1 MQPPGMLLLE
11 PCPPPSPQ
19 GWCSCGKNTT
29 DPPPSKH
36 LRFLSPGRSSD
47 TINTW
52 RLSRACPRCTAKSRK
67 RTRAS
72 KLGFVISVKSNQDP
86 MPPLASTRACSP
98 IRLMSWQG
106 RRQLSHWG
114 PVVFFCEVK
123 LEDNCFDSRVI
134 AKVAALSLTRD
145 SSPCGMRC
153 CNRGS
158 TSTRSGPCT
167 QWHHSGTK
175 TAHLG
180 LSEAKAGVSQT
191 GCTSGR
197 QGIGKDY
204 VGLHIYIYISK

>member
-1 MQPPGMLLLE
+1 ME
-11 PCPPPSPQ
+11 
-19 GWCSCGKNTT
+19 KNTT
-29 DPPPSKH
+29 DPPPSKN
-36 LRFLSPGRSSD
+36 LRFLSPGPSCD

-72 KLGFVISVKSNQDP
+72 KLGFVISCNKHQSRSHATSCVYSRMLSNQAYVAGP
-86 MPPLASTRACSP
+86 ETTESL
-98 IRLMSWQG
+98 
-106 RRQLSHWG
+106 G

-123 LEDNCFDSRVI
+123 LEDKCFDSRVI

-204 VGLHIYIYISK
+204 VGLHIYV